1 MKFFKVLKDS
11 IAYAKLIIMFTI
23 VAEGAHLAYG
33 YYVYNIK
40 PNLPVKATR
49 AWNLKGYDKPVD
61 FFGAMKR
68 AEPFNVT
75 KMWKLKEGAFPNLG
89 IGTPK
94 LNYDYYY
101 FVTGNEA
108 RKIFKT
114 STSCIE
120 EKAYVE
126 NGHSIFLIDEKEKV
140 EKEQYGRDPWSY
152 SYDWPYRSWIK
163 LPSYGL
169 DNGAMMDTAAIT
181 GLKIGMLRGEVFK
194 KIGPP
199 AYDFIKVELLS
210 DVPGKCEKFSFKFA
224 DHIEEWYIPPPD
236 VRAYMGSGQLLIRFD
251 ENEKLTAIS
260 AIGRGINEKLP
271 Q

>member
-11 IAYAKLIIMFTI
+11 IANAKLIIIFTVI
-23 VAEGAHLAYG
+23 AWGVHAAYVYYG
-33 YYVYNIK
+33 YAIK

-75 KMWKLKEGAFPNLG
+75 KMWKLKDEAFPSQGVPPLA
-89 IGTPK
+89 

-101 FVTGNEA
+101 FVIGNEA
-108 RKIFKT
+108 RKTFKT
-114 STSCIE
+114 STSCIQ

-126 NGHSIFLIDEKEKV
+126 NGHSIFLIDDKEKY
-140 EKEQYGRDPWSY
+140 EDDQYGRADPWSY
-152 SYDWPYRSWIK
+152 SYHWPYRAWIK
-163 LPSYGL
+163 LPSEGL
-169 DNGAMMDTAAIT
+169 NGAMMDTAAIT
-181 GLKIGMLRGEVFK
+181 GLKMGMTRGEVLK

-199 AYDFIKVELLS
+199 AFDFIKVKLLS
-210 DVPGKCEKFSFKFA
+210 DVPGKCEKFSFKFE